1 MTAKGRESNFTK
13 VKKRFSALNRC
24 FAQYPKGGPNY
35 RGINK
40 EASQLAKKIKYLLNQ
55 ELNRNFHGI
64 RILDC
69 QKIDKSST
77 ILSIVLHKLL
87 SNIIASVCLGHDH
100 RELND

>member
-40 EASQLAKKIKYLLNQ
+40 EASQLFVSDFVNSFQ
-55 ELNRNFHGI
+55 GF
-64 RILDC
+64 
-69 QKIDKSST
+69 
-77 ILSIVLHKLL
+77 SI
-87 SNIIASVCLGHDH
+87 
-100 RELND
+100 